1 MKMPGEMFQKSFVR
15 DAHGRSGAWDGA
27 FHGTDLLSSGL
38 VAGTQVATQHGWRN
52 VEALQQGDQVL
63 TFDAGLQPLRRISR
77 SWSFA
82 NHGTTPKCHW
92 PLFVPA
98 GVLGNEAAMTLLPEQ
113 SVMVESDLGEAMF
126 DDPFVLIPALAL
138 EGYKGVERR
147 NPHRPIEVVVLHF
160 ETEQL
165 VFANVGALFHCPA
178 DHHTTILGLLDETD
192 DAGGYEVLSIAVA
205 QMLVDAMMDEDHLD
219 AEWLRAQS
227 HRQRQ
232 EARYAI

>member
-1 MKMPGEMFQKSFVR
+1 MKMLEQMFQKTFVR
-15 DAHGRSGAWDGA
+15 DAHGRSAAWDGA
-27 FHGTDLLSSGL
+27 LGGMDILSTGL
-38 VAGTQVATQHGWRN
+38 VAGTQVATEHGWRN

-63 TFDAGLQPLRRISR
+63 TFDAGLQTLRSMSR

-82 NHGTTPKCHW
+82 NHGSTPMRHW

-98 GVLGNEAAMTLLPEQ
+98 GVLGNDAAMTLLPEQ

-138 EGYKGVERR
+138 DGYRGIERR

-165 VFANVGALFHCPA
+165 VFANVGVLFHCPA
-178 DHHTTILGLLDETD
+178 DCHTTILGMLD
-192 DAGGYEVLSIAVA
+192 AAAAPGYELLSFDVA
-205 QMLVDAMMDEDHLD
+205 RMVVNAMIDEDNLD
-219 AEWLRAQS
+219 AAWMRAQ
-227 HRQRQ
+227 QQ
-232 EARYAI
+232 EVRYAI

>member
-1 MKMPGEMFQKSFVR
+1 MKMLEQMFQKTFVR
-15 DAHGRSGAWDGA
+15 DAHGRSAAWDGA
-27 FHGTDLLSSGL
+27 LGGMDILSTGL
-38 VAGTQVATQHGWRN
+38 VAGTQVATEHGWRN

-63 TFDAGLQPLRRISR
+63 TFDAGLQTLRSMSR

-82 NHGTTPKCHW
+82 NHGTTPMRHW

-98 GVLGNEAAMTLLPEQ
+98 GVLGNDAAMTLLPEQ

-138 EGYKGVERR
+138 DGYRGIERR

-178 DHHTTILGLLDETD
+178 DHHITILGMLD
-192 DAGGYEVLSIAVA
+192 AAAAPGYEVLSFDVA
-205 QMLVDAMMDEDHLD
+205 RMVVNAMIDEDNLD
-219 AEWLRAQS
+219 AAWMRAQ
-227 HRQRQ
+227 QQ
-232 EARYAI
+232 EVRYAI